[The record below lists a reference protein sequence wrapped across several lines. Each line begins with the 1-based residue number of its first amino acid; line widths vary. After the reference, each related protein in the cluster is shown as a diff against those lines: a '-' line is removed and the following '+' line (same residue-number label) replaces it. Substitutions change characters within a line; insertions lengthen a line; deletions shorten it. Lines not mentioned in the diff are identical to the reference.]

1 MSTASESPR
10 RRSLER
16 EIILA
21 VIVLYLMITG
31 VMVMVHYIQPSGQET
46 ATSSRS
52 PSHSERSPRPPA
64 AQ

>member
-1 MSTASESPR
+1 MSTASEPPR

-31 VMVMVHYIQPSGQET
+31 VMVTVHYTQPAGQET
-46 ATSSRS
+46 ATSSMS
-52 PSHSERSPRPPA
+52 PSHSEQSSRRSDA
-64 AQ
+64 K